1 MLLELGNPFTFS
13 DVYSKTMEN
22 PSSPNAKTT
31 NDNPFS
37 QSADSDDLAGA
48 FSEHYSRLERMIEFR
63 LDPRLRN
70 RVDPADILQDT
81 FIEAQRRLPGFLEN
95 RAVSMFVWIRQLT
108 LQRLIDV
115 HRSHFRDKRSV
126 SQEVRLDRAAPNAA
140 TSMLIANELVG
151 EVSTPSRQLS
161 RKEDIQRLQLA
172 IDRMDPIDQEVLAL
186 RHFEQLG
193 NKEVAEILEIGVT
206 AASNRYVRAMARLA
220 EIMSSVEATTQGT
233 DQ

>member
-1 MLLELGNPFTFS
+1 MFF
-13 DVYSKTMEN
+13 DVYIKTMEK
-22 PSSPNAKTT
+22 PSSPAAKSA

-37 QSADSDDLAGA
+37 QSVSGDELVDA

-63 LDPRLRN
+63 LDPRIRN
-70 RVDPADILQDT
+70 RVDPVDVLQDS

-115 HRSHFRDKRSV
+115 HRRHFRDKRSV
-126 SQEVRLDRAAPNAA
+126 SQEVRLDRVAPNAA

-161 RKEDIQRLQLA
+161 RKEDIQRLQAA

-193 NKEVAEILEIGVT
+193 NKEVAEILNLGVT
-206 AASNRYVRAMARLA
+206 AASNRYIRAMGRLA
-220 EIMSSVEATTQGT
+220 EIMSSVEASPNRV

>member
-1 MLLELGNPFTFS
+1 MFL
-13 DVYSKTMEN
+13 DVYIKTMEK
-22 PSSPNAKTT
+22 PSSPAAKKASA
-31 NDNPFS
+31 NPFS
-37 QSADSDDLAGA
+37 QSADGDELVDA

-63 LDPRLRN
+63 LDHRIRN
-70 RVDPADILQDT
+70 RVDPADILQDS

-126 SQEVRLDRAAPNAA
+126 SQEVRLDRVAPNAA

-161 RKEDIQRLQLA
+161 RKEDIQRLQVA
-172 IDRMDPIDQEVLAL
+172 IDQMDSIDQEVLAL

-193 NKEVAEILEIGVT
+193 NKEVAEILNLGVT
-206 AASNRYVRAMARLA
+206 AASNRYIRAMGRLA
-220 EIMSSVEATTQGT
+220 EIMSSVEEPPQRV

>member
-1 MLLELGNPFTFS
+1 MFF
-13 DVYSKTMEN
+13 DVYIKTMEK
-22 PSSPNAKTT
+22 PSSPAAKTASA
-31 NDNPFS
+31 NPFS
-37 QSADSDDLAGA
+37 QSTDGDELVDA

-63 LDPRLRN
+63 LDHRIRN
-70 RVDPADILQDT
+70 RVDPADILQDS

-126 SQEVRLDRAAPNAA
+126 SQEVRLDRVAPNAA

-161 RKEDIQRLQLA
+161 RKEDIQRLQVA
-172 IDRMDPIDQEVLAL
+172 IDQMDSIDQEVLAL

-193 NKEVAEILEIGVT
+193 NKEVAEILNLGVT
-206 AASNRYVRAMARLA
+206 AASNRYIRAMGRLA
-220 EIMSSVEATTQGT
+220 EIMSSVEEPPQRV